1 MALPIFRFMKGVIGV
16 DEQYTQLV
24 VGREFPLGDTRGK
37 EGFFVEYSE
46 DKMLYMVVCF
56 PNMTEKE
63 INAISDGNGRMGIF
77 MYDNVIYFV
86 TKFEGLDG
94 DSAYSVYK
102 YDNPEAID
110 IDMPEEGKGI
120 ALHIF
125 AVDSRNNILKGMRI
139 CGMGNR
145 WTRAL
150 KKAIELQKETSMDM
164 EEFFGKV
171 AIAHQR
177 WTSKEMMR
185 MAHVSYKLGSP
196 LEEVK

>member
-1 MALPIFRFMKGVIGV
+1 ME
-16 DEQYTQLV
+16 EQYTQFA
-24 VGREFPLGDTRGK
+24 VGKEFPLGDTRGK

-56 PNMTEKE
+56 PNMTVKE
-63 INAISDGNGRMGIF
+63 TNAIADGNGRMGIF

-94 DSAYSVYK
+94 DSAYNVHK
-102 YDNPEAID
+102 YDKPEEID

-125 AVDSRNNILKGMRI
+125 AVDSRTNILKGMRM

-150 KKAIELQKETSMDM
+150 KKAIELQKENPMDM
-164 EEFFGKV
+164 EEFCGKV

-177 WTSKEMMR
+177 WTSKEMMKL
-185 MAHVSYKLGSP
+185 AHVSYKLGSH
-196 LEEVK
+196 LEEV